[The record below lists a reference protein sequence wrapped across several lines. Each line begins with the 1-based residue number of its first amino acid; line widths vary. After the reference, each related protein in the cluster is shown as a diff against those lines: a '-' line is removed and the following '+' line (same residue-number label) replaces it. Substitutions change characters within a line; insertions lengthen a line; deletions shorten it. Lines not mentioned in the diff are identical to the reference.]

1 MPKRFSS
8 SDAED
13 YQRTVSATS
22 PTLRSLSSKSVL
34 NPKLLVKGIKLESKA
49 EGLTNQIACGLHLA
63 VAIKALVT
71 EDEAVLMWPISM
83 FTRTSVCSVCVPLV
97 FWLAFHYR
105 HLMLV
110 IWSHGCQGWAKFWIY
125 CKRWLLLTELGFN

>member
-1 MPKRFSS
+1 MLRITNL
-8 SDAED
+8 
-13 YQRTVSATS
+13 QRAQPLLPFV
-22 PTLRSLSSKSVL
+22 LSHL

-49 EGLTNQIACGLHLA
+49 EGLTNQIACCLHLA

-97 FWLAFHYR
+97 F
-105 HLMLV
+105 
-110 IWSHGCQGWAKFWIY
+110 
-125 CKRWLLLTELGFN
+125 